1 MTSPEAFDADLIA
14 LQSALAGE
22 YSIERELGRG
32 GMAIVYLAREV
43 RLDRLVAIKVMPL
56 NLAARSEL
64 RERFMREARTS
75 AKLSHPNIVP
85 IFRVD
90 EIGGFVF
97 YAMAYVDGETL
108 GQRVRDKGPL
118 TPREAVTIIREVAW
132 ALAYAHA
139 RGIVH
144 RDIKPDNIL
153 LESGSGRALV
163 TDFGIAQ
170 VAESTALTQDGM
182 VMGTAHYMSP
192 EQAAGEPID
201 GRSDLYSLGVV
212 SYYALTGKLP
222 FDSPTM
228 AGLLAMHLT
237 QPPPPIASVSSGVP
251 RSLASAI
258 ERCLVKEAG
267 GRFATG
273 EALAD
278 AITAAAQ
285 PTRDIPAPVRVWAAK
300 GEALK
305 VVSTIWYF
313 FSILAGAEDFN
324 RWNAAGL
331 IAPLIFY
338 VGYVTYQT
346 RRSLQAGYGIDDLRI
361 GLRAHIEQ
369 REEERAYE
377 VDREP
382 QLPARLIRWLAYG
395 GVASF
400 AAATVTVLIS
410 RSGIPDAPWGYWFG
424 ISALTALGGATVGL
438 VYPGRRVSA
447 RDWLDQQRL
456 KLWNGGFG
464 QWIYKLAS
472 WKLDRRAVATDA
484 AHRPTEM
491 VIGLAANGLFEALPK
506 PMRQELRELPE
517 VMRQLET
524 DAQTMRKRIDELSQ
538 TMESLG
544 SENVSARSATLAG
557 SSNANLDEDRRSLH
571 GELEGARDAASQRLS
586 AAVGALERIRLALI
600 RLRAGAATTA
610 DVTAT
615 VAVARRVTEE
625 VEYQLHGA
633 TQAKAALQSPRAS
646 ERA

>member
-1 MTSPEAFDADLIA
+1 MTSPDAFDADLIA
-14 LQSALAGE
+14 LQNALAGE

-108 GQRVRDKGPL
+108 GQRVRSKGPL
-118 TPREAVTIIREVAW
+118 TPRDAVAIIREVAW

-153 LESGSGRALV
+153 LEAGSGRALV

-212 SYYALTGKLP
+212 AYYALTGKLP

-237 QPPPPIASVSSGVP
+237 QAPPPIATVSSGIP
-251 RSLASAI
+251 RSLAAAI
-258 ERCLVKEAG
+258 ERCLVKEAS

-285 PTRDIPAPVRVWAAK
+285 PTRDIPAPVRVWASK

-305 VVSTIWYF
+305 VVASLWYF
-313 FSILAGAEDFN
+313 FAITDAFDDFEIWSVVALLAPA
-324 RWNAAGL
+324 L
-331 IAPLIFY
+331 VYL
-338 VGYVTYQT
+338 GYVTYQT
-346 RRSLQAGYGIDDLRI
+346 RRALSAGYGLDDLRI

-369 REEERAYE
+369 REEERAYDI
-377 VDREP
+377 DRDP
-382 QLPARLIRWLAYG
+382 PLVAKAIRWLSYG
-395 GVASF
+395 GLLSF
-400 AAATVTVLIS
+400 AVAAV
-410 RSGIPDAPWGYWFG
+410 GILVARDSLPDATWGYWCGF
-424 ISALTALGGATVGL
+424 SALTAIAGGAIGV
-438 VYPGRRVSA
+438 VYPGRRISS
-447 RDWLDQQRL
+447 RNWLDQQRI
-456 KLWNGGFG
+456 KLWNGRFG
-464 QWIYKLAS
+464 EWVQTLAS
-472 WKLDRRAVATDA
+472 WKLDRRVVAADA
-484 AHRPTEM
+484 AHRPTEL
-491 VIGLAANGLFEALPK
+491 VIGLAADNLFEALPR
-506 PMRQELRELPE
+506 PVRQELRELPD

-524 DAQTMRKRIDELSQ
+524 DAQAMRKRIEELSQ
-538 TMESLG
+538 SMESLG
-544 SENVSARSATLAG
+544 SENVSSRSATLAG
-557 SSNANLDEDRRSLH
+557 ASSSSLDDDRRSLH
-571 GELEGARDAASQRLS
+571 VELEQARDAASRRLS
-586 AAVGALERIRLALI
+586 ASVGALERIRLGLI

-610 DVTAT
+610 DVTQTIAI
-615 VAVARRVTEE
+615 ARRVTED
-625 VEYQLHGA
+625 VEYQLHGVTEA
-633 TQAKAALQSPRAS
+633 SAALRAPS
-646 ERA
+646 AR